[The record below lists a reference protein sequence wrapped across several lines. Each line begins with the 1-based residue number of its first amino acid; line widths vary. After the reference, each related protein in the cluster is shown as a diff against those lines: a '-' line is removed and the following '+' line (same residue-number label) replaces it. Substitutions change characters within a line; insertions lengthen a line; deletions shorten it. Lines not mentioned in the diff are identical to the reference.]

1 MRRILAIADSD
12 SYLKWSAATLAAL
25 PADFEPTQVVVT
37 SPLTPSR
44 AQFHAAGAADVP
56 VVGASGL
63 LSLVKRQ
70 RPDVVLLAATGPVVA
85 VLARRL
91 AGAAS
96 RARPVLVTGLP
107 GISFPPS
114 RRAVELRRG
123 CDLLLV
129 HSRREYRAYAEVLSD
144 VAPWLTVGLARLPFL
159 DLPRPERVRGSGD
172 VVFAAQ
178 AKVPASRD
186 QRRAV
191 LSALAAIEPG
201 GAVVKLRAGS
211 GEAQTHRERLPYD
224 RLWHEMV
231 AEGVATSGRVR
242 FTHAPMAEALVCA
255 RACVTVSST
264 AALEAMAAGVEV
276 LILDDFGVSADL
288 INLVFEESG
297 CLGSLDDVSAGR
309 FRQPTTA
316 WMQDNYLHDRQESD
330 WLDRLGGLLSQ
341 RAEGPLLQHRA
352 PPVGGH
358 AAAVRRRLRLHRI
371 ARRA

>member
-1 MRRILAIADSD
+1 
-12 SYLKWSAATLAAL
+12 
-25 PADFEPTQVVVT
+25 
-37 SPLTPSR
+37 
-44 AQFHAAGAADVP
+44 
-56 VVGASGL
+56 
-63 LSLVKRQ
+63 
-70 RPDVVLLAATGPVVA
+70 VA

-91 AGAAS
+91 VAAAP
-96 RARPVLVTGLP
+96 RLRPVMVTGMP

-129 HSRREYRAYAEVLSD
+129 HSRREYRAYAEIVAD

-159 DLPRPERVRGSGD
+159 DSPRRERDRGSGD

-178 AKVPASRD
+178 AKVPATRD

-191 LSALAAIEPG
+191 LSTLAAIEPG
-201 GAVVKLRAGS
+201 VAVVKLRAGS
-211 GEAQTHRERLPYD
+211 GEAQTHRERLPYEE
-224 RLWHEMV
+224 LWQEMA

-242 FTHAPMAEALVCA
+242 FTRAPMVEALASA

-276 LILDDFGVSADL
+276 LIVDDFGVSADM
-288 INLVFEESG
+288 INFVFEGSG

-309 FRQPTTA
+309 FRRPTTA
-316 WMQDNYLHDRQESD
+316 WLQDNYLHARLESD

-341 RAEGPLLQHRA
+341 RAEGRLIQHPAAR
-352 PPVGGH
+352 VGGH
-358 AAAVRRRLRLHRI
+358 AAAVRRRLRLHWI
-371 ARRA
+371 ARRG